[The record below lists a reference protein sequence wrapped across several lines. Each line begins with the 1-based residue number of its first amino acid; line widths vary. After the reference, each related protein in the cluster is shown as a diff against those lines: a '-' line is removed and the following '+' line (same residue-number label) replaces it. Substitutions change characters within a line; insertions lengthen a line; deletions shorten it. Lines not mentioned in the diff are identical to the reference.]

1 MSARDI
7 MKFILLG
14 SISPSWI
21 GKQSERYKKSNDK
34 LNQLGIKQVS
44 VLYTQGQYDFVE
56 TIEAPGPESVL
67 GFTIWYSKKGFGV
80 IQTLPAFGDREIRN
94 IIKKG

>member
-1 MSARDI
+1 
-7 MKFILLG
+7 MKFVLLG

-21 GKQSERYKKSNDK
+21 GKQAERYKKSNDK
-34 LNQLGIKQVS
+34 LKQLGIKQVS

-67 GFTIWYSKKGFGV
+67 GFTIWYARKGFGK
-80 IQTLPAFGDREIRN
+80 IQTLPAFEDQEIRK
-94 IIKKG
+94 ILKKR